1 MADPQRL
8 NELRKQ
14 RELIAAHLQWLDAQ
28 IAATGASPSTNEAFE
43 PPPQGP
49 ASAPTRIALQPT
61 PQSPRIAAADPDA
74 LLEELVEETDDPG
87 AQLSKTGC
95 WITFATIMLVVS
107 GLSIWAIY
115 SFWG

>member
-1 MADPQRL
+1 MQTIELQLANL
-8 NELRKQ
+8 NEQ
-14 RELIAAHLQWLDAQ
+14 VQAGTDPAQNAAIAEGRRQLA
-28 IAATGASPSTNEAFE
+28 GMAS
-43 PPPQGP
+43 QY
-49 ASAPTRIALQPT
+49 
-61 PQSPRIAAADPDA
+61 DA